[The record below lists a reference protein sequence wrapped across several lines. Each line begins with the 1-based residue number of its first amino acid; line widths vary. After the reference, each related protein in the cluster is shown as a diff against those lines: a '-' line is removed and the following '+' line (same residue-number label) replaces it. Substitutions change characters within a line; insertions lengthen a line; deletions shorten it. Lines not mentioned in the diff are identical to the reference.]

1 METEQRDNIPE
12 DLVEDDNVPEDLLK
26 DENKS
31 LELTDVLQTTEE
43 TVVSEETLPVSYPI
57 YQCEYPWVPV
67 CGSVAEMGRDQRFF
81 KGCKWS
87 PDGTCLLTCTDDSTL
102 KLFDLP
108 ADLYKSH
115 NLPFQGC
122 SLTEIN
128 PALKIK
134 EGELIYDYCWHPH
147 MSSWHPE
154 TCLLAS
160 TAKNSPVHLWDAY
173 RGKLV
178 ATYRAYN
185 SVDEVEAASSISISP
200 DGEKL
205 YCGFDKCI
213 RVFDIKIPGREC
225 DLRPTKFKD
234 GCTPSQSGIVSCIA
248 VNPALPTVY
257 AAASYMK
264 TIGLYSEPDGTPL
277 CVLEGHRGGVT
288 HLKFS
293 PDGFFLYSGG
303 RKDPEI
309 ICWDLRNPG
318 QVLYTVNR
326 TVQTNQ
332 RIYFDLDPTGRF
344 LITGD
349 TNGFIRVWDTQK
361 ALEVTT
367 ESAST
372 VPAELCSWKPH
383 DDCTNGVSCHPWL
396 PLVATSSGQRHTTL
410 ASYDS
415 EASDSE
421 CEGGAPP
428 LPPPSR
434 ENNVKLWWAGSTP
447 PLAITTDDFFS
458 ETQQTA
464 NDENSI

>member
-1 METEQRDNIPE
+1 METESTELI
-12 DLVEDDNVPEDLLK
+12 VEDETKSSELTELIVED
-26 DENKS
+26 ETNS
-31 LELTDVLQTTEE
+31 LETTEIMEENVTKLSELIEEPAVSPQTTPSY
-43 TVVSEETLPVSYPI
+43 VYPVYRCDS
-57 YQCEYPWVPV
+57 PWVLVSSSESEFRIPKSR
-67 CGSVAEMGRDQRFF
+67 GFL

-87 PDGTCLLTCTDDSTL
+87 PDGTCLLTCANDNVL
-102 KLFDLP
+102 RLFDIP

-122 SLTEIN
+122 DMADIK

-134 EGELIYDYCWHPH
+134 EGELIYDYCWHPN

-173 RGKLV
+173 RGKLM

-185 SVDEVEAASSISISP
+185 NVDEVEAASSISISP

-213 RVFDIKIPGREC
+213 RVFDIKTPGRQCE
-225 DLRPTKFKD
+225 LRPTKFVD
-234 GCTPSQSGIVSCIA
+234 GITASQSGIISCIA
-248 VNPALPTVY
+248 VNPALPSVY

-318 QVLYTVNR
+318 HVLYTLNR
-326 TVQTNQ
+326 TVETNQ
-332 RIYFDLDPTGRF
+332 RIYFDLDPTGR
-344 LITGD
+344 LLLTGD
-349 TNGFIRVWDTQK
+349 TNGFVKVWDTQK
-361 ALEVTT
+361 ALELTA
-367 ESAST
+367 ESSQMA
-372 VPAELCSWKPH
+372 VDELCSWKAH
-383 DDCTNGVSCHPWL
+383 NDCTNGVSCHPWL
-396 PLVATSSGQRHTTL
+396 PLVATSSGQRHTTVSSSSSD
-410 ASYDS
+410 ADS
-415 EASDSE
+415 RSDSDD
-421 CEGGAPP
+421 AVDPVA
-428 LPPPSR
+428 
-434 ENNVKLWWAGSTP
+434 ENAVKLWWVGAT
-447 PLAITTDDFFS
+447 TTDDIIA
-458 ETQQTA
+458 QV
-464 NDENSI
+464 